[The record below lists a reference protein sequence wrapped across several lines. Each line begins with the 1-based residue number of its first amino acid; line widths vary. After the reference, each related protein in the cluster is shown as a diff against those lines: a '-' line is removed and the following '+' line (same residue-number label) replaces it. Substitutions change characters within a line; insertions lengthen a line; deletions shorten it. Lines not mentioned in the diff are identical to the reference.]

1 MSASPF
7 ASPDELKLHASMV
20 GDLHATERELGMRS
34 FRDFHQMSWHVIE
47 PGMPLIPNWHLD
59 AITDHGQAVAKGDIK
74 NLVINLPPRNTKTTP
89 ISVQLHPWIWT
100 WKPSEQIIGASYGQ
114 SLAERDSRKSRM
126 LIQSDWYQKRW
137 GASFRLSEDQNTKKR
152 YENNKNGS
160 RQAMSVEKGTGEG
173 GDLILI
179 DDPHDVH
186 EANSPTVMAN
196 TILWWRETMTT
207 RHNDAK
213 TGRFIIIMQ
222 RVHESDLSGHVLANE
237 LGWEHLNLPARFEGK
252 CAVEVTHSCS
262 QTVIA
267 PNEANDNKKEE
278 VHTSGTSLG
287 FKDPRTKDGELL
299 NPIRFPEEVLQ
310 RIERKLGAHAAAG
323 QLAQRPGPRGGNLFM
338 MDRVN
343 LVREVPPGLVSICR
357 GWDKAATKDGKR
369 VGSAKAHSAGVKIG
383 RYANGRF
390 IFLHAVSGAWSS
402 HEREQRIRSCAI
414 ADGDECSIIHEQEPG
429 SGGKDSALATSRNL
443 AEFDVTSKTATGSK
457 ATRADAMSRAIE
469 RGDFDMVEGSWN
481 QSFVDEMQLWPA
493 STRLDQGDAAATAY
507 NKIAL
512 GGIGF
517 ADLYPADDAENSSDG
532 LKFYYEDEAEHD
544 EEGGDVWATA

>member
-1 MSASPF
+1 
-7 ASPDELKLHASMV
+7 MV
-20 GDLHATERELGMRS
+20 QDLHAVERELGMRS
-34 FRDFHQMSWHVIE
+34 FRDFHRMSWPVIE
-47 PGMPLIPNWHLD
+47 PGMPLIENWHLD
-59 AITDHGQAVAKGDIK
+59 AITDHAQAVAKGHIK
-74 NLVINLPPRNTKTTP
+74 NLLINIPPRNTKSTV

-100 WKPSEQIIGASYGQ
+100 WNPSEQIIGASYGQ

-126 LIQSDWYQKRW
+126 LINSAWYQKRW
-137 GASFRLSEDQNTKKR
+137 GDSFDLSEDQNTKKR
-152 YENNKNGS
+152 YDNDMNGS

-237 LGWEHLNLPARFEGK
+237 MGWEHLNLPARYEGK
-252 CAVEVTHSCS
+252 CAVQIPHSCS
-262 QTVIA
+262 QLVEA
-267 PNEANDNKKEE
+267 PNEAKGNKKET
-278 VHTSGTSLG
+278 VHDTGTALA
-287 FKDPRTKDGELL
+287 FKDPRTYQGELL
-299 NPIRFPEEVLQ
+299 NPIRFPEEEMQ
-310 RIERKLGAHAAAG
+310 RIEHKLGAHATAG

-338 MDRVN
+338 MERVR
-343 LVREVPPGLVSICR
+343 VVHEVPPDLVVMCR
-357 GWDKAATKDGKR
+357 GWDKAATADGKK

-383 RYANGRF
+383 RYRDGRF
-390 IFLHAVSGAWSS
+390 IFLHAVSGAWTS
-402 HEREQRIRSCAI
+402 HEREEQIRAQALI
-414 ADGDECSIIHEQEPG
+414 DGNACSIIHEQEPG

-443 AEFDVTSKTATGSK
+443 AEFDVSSKTATGSK

-469 RGDFDMVEGSWN
+469 RGDFDMLEGGWN
-481 QSFVDEMQLWPA
+481 QNFVDEMSLWPA
-493 STRLDQGDAAATAY
+493 SKRLDQGDAAATAY

-512 GGIGF
+512 GGSGWH
-517 ADLYPADDAENSSDG
+517 DLYPGDETRNKSDG
-532 LKFYYEDEAEHD
+532 LGFHYDGDDD
-544 EEGGDVWATA
+544 EEGDEDWAMV